1 MEVFEDARPPPRRC
15 KRFAVSSNL
24 RWTNISLLFNSCYQ
38 VIERRVNGTLEQRL
52 KICNTNWISSIRNLG
67 EKESSWRI
75 DVVEDDLKNF
85 ELNLIGNETSQDF
98 IREEFTFCSIE
109 RKGTTRIY
117 ECNVC
122 SIRVH
127 RPRKPIRSRSK
138 MLKAESF
145 LVPKIE
151 LF

>member
-1 MEVFEDARPPPRRC
+1 M
-15 KRFAVSSNL
+15 
-24 RWTNISLLFNSCYQ
+24 
-38 VIERRVNGTLEQRL
+38 
-52 KICNTNWISSIRNLG
+52 G

-75 DVVEDDLKNF
+75 DVVKDDLKNF
-85 ELNLIGNETSQDF
+85 ELNLIGNEASQDF

>member
-1 MEVFEDARPPPRRC
+1 M
-15 KRFAVSSNL
+15 
-24 RWTNISLLFNSCYQ
+24 
-38 VIERRVNGTLEQRL
+38 G
-52 KICNTNWISSIRNLG
+52 G

-75 DVVEDDLKNF
+75 DVVKDDLKNF